1 MNFKKLS
8 PQIIASLIAVI
19 IWELFKLLLNKIM
32 ANNMD
37 HAGITNF
44 WFILFFMSVNLLFFL
59 VQLRREKLKLN
70 KPQKDKDEIE
80 HKQGLNYISGKE
92 LIAYWNIESFELFNC
107 LKKGLQPYTQYG
119 QKIID
124 TDTLEHGRKH
134 SVEWHE
140 KLIHGTHATGTIIGS
155 RPNVAY
161 HLTDREI
168 KQQAKKAFEGEP
180 LSPLNPPPHHMS
192 FTFPNDNKKAAAIII
207 KMMELKFRKDE
218 ALTFAKK
225 YGYRMITIKNNNLK

>member
-44 WFILFFMSVNLLFFL
+44 WFILFFISVNLLFFL

-70 KPQKDKDEIE
+70 KPQKDKNEIKY
-80 HKQGLNYISGKE
+80 KQGLNYISGKD
-92 LIAYWNIESFELFNC
+92 LIAYWNIESFELFDC

-119 QKIID
+119 QKIIN
-124 TDTLEHGRKH
+124 TDILEHSREH
-134 SVEWHE
+134 SAEYFE
-140 KLIHGTHATGTIIGS
+140 DLIRGTQEAGTVFIPGANIA
-155 RPNVAY
+155 RR
-161 HLTDREI
+161 LTKQEI
-168 KQQAKKAFEGEP
+168 KQQARKTYEGQRLKP
-180 LSPLNPPPHHMS
+180 VNPPQYHMS
-192 FTFPNDNKKAAAIII
+192 FTLPIDNKNARIAIIKI
-207 KMMELKFRKDE
+207 MGLKFKKNE
-218 ALTFAKK
+218 ASKFAEKH
-225 YGYRMITIKNNNLK
+225 GYREG